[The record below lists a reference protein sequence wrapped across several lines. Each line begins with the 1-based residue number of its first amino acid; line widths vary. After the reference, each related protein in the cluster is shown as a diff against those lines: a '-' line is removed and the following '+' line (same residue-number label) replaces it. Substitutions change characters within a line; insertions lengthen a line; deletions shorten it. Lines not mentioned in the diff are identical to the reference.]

1 MGIASIAA
9 KAFGYGKR
17 VANIAPEFLLG
28 TGAEAVGKGIKG
40 AKGSIWTKIKA
51 GGRSLELDVV
61 AKKAA
66 KGGFFKRT
74 LKELINTPKALLSGG
89 KVGARAAKIAGKSAT
104 WGAAKGVGKA
114 IAKRMPMIGAVLTVA
129 LEAPSIYKAFK
140 EGGFKGGMK
149 ECAGVG
155 TELGC
160 MAAGAAIG
168 SVIPGVGTVI
178 GGIVGGIVGMFAR
191 NAISPEKPKTEQQE
205 GQQPVEYSKED
216 INALR
221 SLGLKDEE
229 IQALQANGYTI
240 EDIEKLLN
248 EQYKEELTAPQDNTR
263 VVNPYQQ
270 QDIQAQIEALQ
281 AENNALREQLSQ
293 NNGLNPNQ
301 APTQVQTQN
310 QNYEFSYTNPY
321 TFNPYMNNLSFNT
334 NSYANDMLYQQL
346 FGQNL
351 NVDPYQQNQYPN
363 YKFAV

>member
-40 AKGSIWTKIKA
+40 AKGSLWTKLKA
-51 GGRSLELDVV
+51 GGRSLELDVA

-74 LKELINTPKALLSGG
+74 LKELISTPKALFAGG
-89 KVGARAAKIAGKSAT
+89 KSGAAAAKLAGKSAA

-114 IAKRMPMIGAVLTVA
+114 IAKRMPMIGAVATLA
-129 LEAPSIYKAFK
+129 LEAPNIYKAFK

-149 ECAGVG
+149 ECACVG

-191 NAISPEKPKTEQQE
+191 SAISPEKPETEEQA
-205 GQQPVEYSKED
+205 VEYSKDD

-221 SLGLKDEE
+221 SIGLKDEE

-263 VVNPYQQ
+263 VVNPYQP
-270 QDIQAQIEALQ
+270 DIQAQIEALQ

-293 NNGLNPNQ
+293 NNGLSQTP
-301 APTQVQTQN
+301 VQN
-310 QNYEFSYTNPY
+310 NEFSYFNPY
-321 TFNPYMNNLSFNT
+321 TFNPYMNNLNFNT

-351 NVDPYQQNQYPN
+351 SFNPYQQQNQYPN
-363 YKFAV
+363 YKFAG

>member
-9 KAFGYGKR
+9 KALGYGKR

-28 TGAEAVGKGIKG
+28 TGAEAVGKGMKN
-40 AKGSIWTKIKA
+40 AKGSLWSKLKA
-51 GGRSLELDVV
+51 GGKSLEADVI

-74 LKELINTPKALLSGG
+74 LKELISTPKALLSGG
-89 KVGARAAKIAGKSAT
+89 KAGARAAKIAGKSAS
-104 WGAAKGVGKA
+104 WGAVKGVGKA
-114 IAKRMPMIGAVLTVA
+114 IAKRMPMIGAVLTLA
-129 LEAPSIYKAFK
+129 IEAPTIYKSFK
-140 EGGFKGGMK
+140 EGGFKAGLK

-178 GGIVGGIVGMFAR
+178 GGLVGGIVGMFAR
-191 NAISPEKPKTEQQE
+191 STLTPTKPEAEQQE
-205 GQQPVEYSKED
+205 GQPVEYSKED

-221 SLGLKDEE
+221 SIGLTDEE

-240 EDIEKLLN
+240 EDIEKTLN
-248 EQYKEELTAPQDNTR
+248 QEYKNELIAPQDNTR

-270 QDIQAQIEALQ
+270 DIQAEIAALET
-281 AENNALREQLSQ
+281 ENQALRKQLELSQ
-293 NNGLNPNQ
+293 YTGQQLYEN
-301 APTQVQTQN
+301 TQN
-310 QNYEFSYTNPY
+310 NNQFSY
-321 TFNPYMNNLSFNT
+321 FNPYMFNPYVNGLNNNT

-351 NVDPYQQNQYPN
+351 SFNPYLQQNQYPN
-363 YKFAV
+363 YKFAG

>member
-40 AKGSIWTKIKA
+40 AKGSLWTKLKA
-51 GGRSLELDVV
+51 GGRSLELDVA

-74 LKELINTPKALLSGG
+74 LKELISTPKALFAGG
-89 KVGARAAKIAGKSAT
+89 KSGAAAAKLAGKSAA

-114 IAKRMPMIGAVLTVA
+114 IAKRMPMIGAVATLA
-129 LEAPSIYKAFK
+129 LEAPNIYKAFK

-191 NAISPEKPKTEQQE
+191 SAISPEKPETEEQA
-205 GQQPVEYSKED
+205 VEYSKDD

-221 SLGLKDEE
+221 SIGLKDEE

-263 VVNPYQQ
+263 VVNPYQP
-270 QDIQAQIEALQ
+270 DIQAQI
-281 AENNALREQLSQ
+281 
-293 NNGLNPNQ
+293 
-301 APTQVQTQN
+301 
-310 QNYEFSYTNPY
+310 
-321 TFNPYMNNLSFNT
+321 
-334 NSYANDMLYQQL
+334 
-346 FGQNL
+346 
-351 NVDPYQQNQYPN
+351 
-363 YKFAV
+363 

>member
-1 MGIASIAA
+1 MGISSIIA

-28 TGAEAVGKGIKG
+28 TGSEVVGQGMRA

-51 GGRSLELDVV
+51 GGKALELDVA
-61 AKKAA
+61 AKKVA

-74 LKELINTPKALLSGG
+74 LKELINTPKALLNGG
-89 KVGARAAKIAGKSAT
+89 KVGARAAKIAGKSAA

-129 LEAPSIYKAFK
+129 LEAPSIYNAFK
-140 EGGFKGGMK
+140 EGGIKGGLK

-160 MAAGAAIG
+160 MGVGAAIG
-168 SVIPGVGTVI
+168 SAICPGIGTLL
-178 GGIVGGIVGMFAR
+178 GGIAGGIVGMFAR
-191 NAISPEKPKTEQQE
+191 NAISPEKTENEQQE

-221 SLGLKDEE
+221 SLGLTDEE

-248 EQYKEELTAPQDNTR
+248 EQYKQELTAPQDNTR

-270 QDIQAQIEALQ
+270 DVQAQIEALQ
-281 AENNALREQLSQ
+281 AENQALREQLSQ
-293 NNGLNPNQ
+293 NNGLNPIQ
-301 APTQVQTQN
+301 APNQGQTPN
-310 QNYEFSYTNPY
+310 QNYEFSYINPY
-321 TFNPYMNNLSFNT
+321 TFNPYMNNLNFNT
-334 NSYANDMLYQQL
+334 NLYANDMLYQQL
-346 FGQNL
+346 FGQNMNL
-351 NVDPYQQNQYPN
+351 NPYQQNQYPN
-363 YKFAV
+363 YKFA